1 MKKNKLIVV
10 GAINEGGVATCGE
23 TIKNQLFVKR
33 FKELFDEVITV
44 DTLHWQKRPWVLVRL
59 FFVLLFNR
67 GAKVVISASGAAS
80 YLISFLHYIPLKK
93 HVYFWVV
100 GGDFHLT
107 ARTKRYNL
115 KALASLKAIL
125 VEGKSMVTA
134 LNECGLTNV
143 LYVPNAKPITFTPRL
158 TPKKEDELCR
168 FVFLSRV
175 HPHKGIREIC
185 EAVETLNK
193 TGWADRYIVDFYG
206 RVEPDYQAEF
216 QALIANYPQVAYRG
230 FLDLT
235 KTEGYQTLSTYDALL
250 FPTYWDGEGFP
261 GVVLDANMAGLP
273 IIATD
278 WNLNKEVVEA
288 GVTGFIIPVHD
299 SQALADCM
307 LKFIREEV
315 DLMSMKQRCVDYI
328 QQYDVKNVLSID
340 LMRRIGALSQ
350 NIC

>member
-23 TIKNQLFVKR
+23 TRKNQLFISR
-33 FKELFDEVITV
+33 FKELFDVVITV
-44 DTLHWQKRPWVLVRL
+44 DTRNWQKRPWILVRL

-80 YLISFLHYIPLKK
+80 YLITFLHYIPLKNQ
-93 HVYFWVV
+93 VYYWAI
-100 GGDFHLT
+100 GGNLHI
-107 ARTKRYNL
+107 KVHEGHYNL
-115 KALASLKAIL
+115 KALATLQAIL
-125 VEGKSMVTA
+125 VEGKSMVAA
-134 LNECGLTNV
+134 LNEVGLTNV
-143 LYVPNAKPITFTPRL
+143 IYVPNAKPITFTPII
-158 TPKKEDELCR
+158 TPKRGEALYR
-168 FVFLSRV
+168 FVFLSRI
-175 HPHKGIREIC
+175 HPHKGVKEIC
-185 EAVETLNK
+185 DAVNLLNQQ
-193 TGWADRYIVDFYG
+193 GFQSRFYVEFYG
-206 RVEPDYQAEF
+206 KVESDFERDFARM
-216 QALIANYPQVAYRG
+216 IATSPNMSYKG

-235 KTEGYQTLSTYDALL
+235 TDEGYRQLSSYDAML
-250 FPTYWDGEGFP
+250 FPTYWRGEGFP

-278 WNLNKEVVEA
+278 WNLNKEVVED

-340 LMRRIGALSQ
+340 LMQRIGAL
-350 NIC
+350 

>member
-23 TIKNQLFVKR
+23 TRKNQLFISR
-33 FKELFDEVITV
+33 FKELFDAVITV
-44 DTLHWQKRPWVLVRL
+44 DTRNWQKRPWVLVRL

-93 HVYFWVV
+93 HVYFWVI
-100 GGDFHLT
+100 GG
-107 ARTKRYNL
+107 NL
-115 KALASLKAIL
+115 HVKVQNGHYKLNALKSLQAIL
-125 VEGKSMVTA
+125 VEGKSMVAA
-134 LNECGLTNV
+134 LNEVGLTNV
-143 LYVPNAKPITFTPRL
+143 IYVPNAKPITFTPVL
-158 TPKKEDELCR
+158 TPNREEALYR
-168 FVFLSRV
+168 FVFLSRI
-175 HPHKGIREIC
+175 HPHKGVKEIC
-185 EAVETLNK
+185 DAVNLLNQQ
-193 TGWADRYIVDFYG
+193 GLQSRFCVDFYG
-206 RVEPDYQAEF
+206 KVEPDFERDF
-216 QALIANYPQVAYRG
+216 GCMIAASPNMSYKG

-235 KTEGYQTLSTYDALL
+235 TDDGYRQLSSYDAML
-250 FPTYWDGEGFP
+250 FPTYWRGEGFP

-278 WNLNKEVVEA
+278 WNLNKEVVED

-315 DLMSMKQRCVDYI
+315 DLMSMKRRCVDYI

-340 LMRRIGALSQ
+340 LMRRIGAL
-350 NIC
+350 

>member
-23 TIKNQLFVKR
+23 TMKNQLFVKK

-93 HVYFWVV
+93 HVYFWVI

-125 VEGKSMVTA
+125 VEGKSMVAA

-143 LYVPNAKPITFTPRL
+143 FYVPNSKPILYTPTL
-158 TPKKEDELCR
+158 TPKKEGDTYR

-175 HPHKGIREIC
+175 HPHKGIKEIC
-185 EAVETLNK
+185 DAVTILNQR
-193 TGWADRYIVDFYG
+193 GMQDRFIVDFYG
-206 RVEPDYQAEF
+206 RIDSDFEMDF
-216 QALIANYPQVAYRG
+216 QRMVATSPNMSYKG
-230 FLDLT
+230 FLNLT
-235 KTEGYQTLSTYDALL
+235 TNDGYLQLSRYDAML
-250 FPTYWDGEGFP
+250 FPTYWSGEGFP

-278 WNLNKEVVEA
+278 WNLNKEVVED
-288 GVTGFIIPVHD
+288 GVIGFIIPVHD
-299 SQALADCM
+299 SKALADCM

-315 DLMSMKQRCVDYI
+315 DLISMKQRCVDYI
-328 QQYDVKNVLSID
+328 QQYDVKNVVSRE
-340 LMRRIGALSQ
+340 LMQRIGAL
-350 NIC
+350 